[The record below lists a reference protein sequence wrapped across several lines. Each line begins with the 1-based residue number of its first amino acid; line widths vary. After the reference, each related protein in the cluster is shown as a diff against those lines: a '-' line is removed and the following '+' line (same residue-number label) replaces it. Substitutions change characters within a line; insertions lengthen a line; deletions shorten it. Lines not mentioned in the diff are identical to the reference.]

1 MILWLIVE
9 IKMIFANLFVIL
21 MKYIIIYVL
30 WLLCALT
37 RVWLFI
43 RLRLWCLHL
52 GYAEKS
58 PASVWQ
64 RPSVREADLCFLQTA
79 VQACQLSGGP
89 PPQSRTSTFLLLYLR
104 VQGTDAGISTY
115 RPSWNHKL
123 LANLWLPL
131 LLSLPLIEI
140 LVPLSGVYSKT
151 NYVIN

>member
-1 MILWLIVE
+1 MISWLIVE

-21 MKYIIIYVL
+21 MKYIITYVL

-58 PASVWQ
+58 PARVWQ

-89 PPQSRTSTFLLLYLR
+89 PPQSRTSTFLLLHLR
-104 VQGTDAGISTY
+104 VQGTDAGISHPC
-115 RPSWNHKL
+115 PSWNHKL
-123 LANLWLPL
+123 LANSWLPL